1 MVIPEEF
8 KELVELH
15 NKLREFVKNS
25 TSHFDDSHNHIHAL
39 RVVENSF
46 AIMTMD
52 LDIKNKI
59 VQFRDIPRLVMIV
72 GWLHDVRDHKYPESI
87 SEDEL
92 NEFIWTIEQNFINTT
107 MINKVISNISWSKE
121 AKGLTEQLAE
131 PYNTVL
137 QIVADADRLEALG
150 KVGIERCKT
159 FTRER
164 DGSVPKDVITHCHD
178 KLLRILPEGFIK
190 TEYGRLLAQ
199 PLHQEIIDYVNKS
212 KSVELELI

>member
-1 MVIPEEF
+1 MSISNITKQFE
-8 KELVELH
+8 
-15 NKLREFVKNS
+15 KLNYDLYEFVKKS
-25 TSHFDDSHNHIHAL
+25 TVHFDDSHNHVHAL

-52 LDIKNKI
+52 LEIKDKI
-59 VQFRDIPRLVMIV
+59 EQHPEITRLVMIV

-92 NEFIWTIEQNFINTT
+92 NEFIWTIEQNFNSIK
-107 MINKVISNISWSKE
+107 MINKVIAGVSWSKE
-121 AKGLTEQLAE
+121 AKGLREELPE
-131 PYNTVL
+131 PYNTIL

-150 KVGIERCKT
+150 KVGIERCEI

-164 DGSVPKDVITHCHD
+164 GGSVPKDVIAHCYD

-190 TEYGRLLAQ
+190 TEYGRFLAQ
-199 PLHQEIIDYVNKS
+199 PLHQEIVNYVNKYE
-212 KSVELELI
+212 SVKFI